1 MHKPS
6 PWWITLGTTG
16 NSDCEERKTQ
26 PRPSLH
32 SPPNEAVQPGAT
44 LSSERGSW
52 SFRILKPYLEK
63 KPATGPSQALPELQT
78 TQSILPIHANSE
90 MSLLPKGSMTHRVG
104 EKPGQVKSVVLTSTT
119 LPCSVL
125 WFPLQPKWGDKP
137 IKKSCA
143 QSSPGRWD

>member
-1 MHKPS
+1 MHKHS

-32 SPPNEAVQPGAT
+32 SPPNEAVQSGAT
-44 LSSERGSW
+44 PSSEQGQ
-52 SFRILKPYLEK
+52 LELQNLQAPFSK
-63 KPATGPSQALPELQT
+63 KAMGPSQALPELQT
-78 TQSILPIHANSE
+78 TQSTLPIRANSE
-90 MSLLPKGSMTHRVG
+90 RSLLPEGSMTHRVG
-104 EKPGQVKSVVLTSTT
+104 EKPGRVKSVVLTSNS
-119 LPCSVL
+119 LSCSVL
-125 WFPLQPKWGDKP
+125 WFPLQLKWGDNP